1 MLFRSFKGERM
12 KRAGR
17 ILSIVLSI
25 AMLTIVVEPV
35 SATTISDWEN
45 QLNEHQNALNGINN
59 NIYGLESEQE
69 ILEEEIAD
77 IDAEMI
83 NLMTSIQLLEDEIAD
98 KETSIAEAQS
108 EYDAA
113 VAKEQE
119 QYETMKIRMQYMYEQ
134 GETDYFALL
143 LESSSFAEMV
153 NKADYIEQLY
163 EYDRNQ
169 QIAYQELAAQVAEMR
184 DNLIVEKEALEAD
197 KTDMQSQQASLD
209 VILEKKKAESANY
222 EAMLA
227 SAKAEAAAYKKKIKE
242 DQKKIAQLQQAGS
255 STANN
260 GSYTVTGFD
269 TSIIDKAT
277 GSTTGKNIAKYG
289 CQFIGNPYVY
299 GGTSLTNGA
308 DCSGFIYRIYADF
321 GYFMPRT
328 STALRSVGTE
338 VSYSNAQPGDIVCYD
353 GHVGL
358 YCGGGYIVHASTP
371 SSGIK
376 ISSATYRTI
385 LTVRRVVS

>member
-1 MLFRSFKGERM
+1 M

-134 GETDYFALL
+134 GETDYFALI

-328 STALRSVGTE
+328 STALRSVGTK

>member
-1 MLFRSFKGERM
+1 M

-321 GYFMPRT
+321 GYSMPRT